1 MPRAGTPTIEDPMSD
16 FLTEKRDEIQARLD
30 ELAPL
35 IAEHDRLQ
43 RALDALDGVDGSSGS
58 SSRSSEKSSGSRS
71 AGRPRGS
78 GERSRQALA
87 LLRQEPG
94 LGAAEVA
101 RRIGVHPNYAYRI
114 LPGLEEQGLIEKK
127 ERLWYPKDAA

>member
-1 MPRAGTPTIEDPMSD
+1 VSD

-35 IAEHDRLQ
+35 IAEHDRLR
-43 RALDALDGVDGSSGS
+43 RALDALDGVDSSGS
-58 SSRSSEKSSGSRS
+58 SSRSGEKSGGSRG

-114 LPGLEEQGLIEKK
+114 LPGLEEQGLVEKK

>member
-1 MPRAGTPTIEDPMSD
+1 MSD

-43 RALDALDGVDGSSGS
+43 RALDALDGVDGSGTST
-58 SSRSSEKSSGSRS
+58 RSSGEKSGSRG

-114 LPGLEEQGLIEKK
+114 LPGLEEQGLVEKK
-127 ERLWYPKDAA
+127 DRLWYPKDAA

>member
-1 MPRAGTPTIEDPMSD
+1 MSD
-16 FLTEKRDEIQARLD
+16 FLSEKRDEIQARLD

-35 IAEHDRLQ
+35 IAEHDRLR
-43 RALDALDGVDGSSGS
+43 RALDALDGVDHSSSSTRSSGTG
-58 SSRSSEKSSGSRS
+58 RG

-78 GERSRQALA
+78 GERSRQALE
-87 LLRQEPG
+87 LLRKEPG

-114 LPGLEEQGLIEKK
+114 LPGLEEQGLVEK
-127 ERLWYPKDAA
+127 RDRVWYAKDAA

>member
-1 MPRAGTPTIEDPMSD
+1 MSD
-16 FLTEKRDEIQARLD
+16 FLSEKRDEIQSRLD

-35 IAEHDRLQ
+35 IAEHERLK
-43 RALDALDGVDGSSGS
+43 RALDALDGVDPVGGRGAGRPTRSGS
-58 SSRSSEKSSGSRS
+58 GRS

-114 LPGLEEQGLIEKK
+114 LPGLEEQGLVEK
-127 ERLWYPKDAA
+127 RDRSWYPTDAAE

>member
-1 MPRAGTPTIEDPMSD
+1 MSD

-35 IAEHDRLQ
+35 IAEHDRLR
-43 RALDALDGVDGSSGS
+43 RALDALDGVDTSSSGS
-58 SSRSSEKSSGSRS
+58 SRSSSSEKGGSRG

-87 LLRQEPG
+87 LLREEPG

-114 LPGLEEQGLIEKK
+114 LPGLEEQGLVEKK

>member
-1 MPRAGTPTIEDPMSD
+1 MSD
-16 FLTEKRDEIQARLD
+16 FLSEKRDEIQSRLD

-35 IAEHDRLQ
+35 IAEHERLK
-43 RALDALDGVDGSSGS
+43 RALDALDGVDPVGG
-58 SSRSSEKSSGSRS
+58 RGAGRPARGGTGRS

-87 LLRQEPG
+87 LLKQEPG

-114 LPGLEEQGLIEKK
+114 LPGLEEQGLVEK
-127 ERLWYPKDAA
+127 RDRSWYPTDAANAE

>member
-1 MPRAGTPTIEDPMSD
+1 MSD
-16 FLTEKRDEIQARLD
+16 FLSEKRDEIQSRLD

-35 IAEHDRLQ
+35 IAEHERLK
-43 RALDALDGVDGSSGS
+43 RALDALDGVDPTRSGGG
-58 SSRSSEKSSGSRS
+58 RPARGGTGRS

-114 LPGLEEQGLIEKK
+114 LPGLEEQGLVEK
-127 ERLWYPKDAA
+127 RDRSWYPTEAANAE

>member
-1 MPRAGTPTIEDPMSD
+1 MSD
-16 FLTEKRDEIQARLD
+16 FLSEKRDEIQSRLD

-35 IAEHDRLQ
+35 IAEHERLK
-43 RALDALDGVDGSSGS
+43 RALDALDGVDPVGGRGAGRPTRSGS
-58 SSRSSEKSSGSRS
+58 GRS

-114 LPGLEEQGLIEKK
+114 LPGLEEQGLVEK
-127 ERLWYPKDAA
+127 R

>member
-1 MPRAGTPTIEDPMSD
+1 MSD

-35 IAEHDRLQ
+35 IAEHDRLR
-43 RALDALDGVDGSSGS
+43 RALDALDGVDSSGS
-58 SSRSSEKSSGSRS
+58 GSRGSSSEESGSRG

-114 LPGLEEQGLIEKK
+114 LPGLEEQGLVEKK

>member
-1 MPRAGTPTIEDPMSD
+1 VSD
-16 FLTEKRDEIQARLD
+16 FLTEKRDEIQTRLD

-35 IAEHDRLQ
+35 IAEHDRLR
-43 RALDALDGVDGSSGS
+43 RALDALDGVD
-58 SSRSSEKSSGSRS
+58 RSSTRSSATPGRSGRS

-114 LPGLEEQGLIEKK
+114 LPGLEEQGLVEK
-127 ERLWYPKDAA
+127 RDRAWYPKDAA

>member
-1 MPRAGTPTIEDPMSD
+1 MSD
-16 FLTEKRDEIQARLD
+16 FLSEKRDEIQARLD

-35 IAEHDRLQ
+35 IAEHERLK
-43 RALDALDGVDGSSGS
+43 RALDALDGVDPAGGRSAGRPARSGS
-58 SSRSSEKSSGSRS
+58 GRS

-114 LPGLEEQGLIEKK
+114 LPGLEEQGLVEK
-127 ERLWYPKDAA
+127 RDRSWYPTDAAE

>member
-1 MPRAGTPTIEDPMSD
+1 MSD
-16 FLTEKRDEIQARLD
+16 FLSEKRDEIQARLD

-43 RALDALDGVDGSSGS
+43 RALDALDGVDNSSS
-58 SSRSSEKSSGSRS
+58 ASRSSSEKTGSRG

-114 LPGLEEQGLIEKK
+114 LPGLEEQGLVEKK

>member
-1 MPRAGTPTIEDPMSD
+1 MSD

-43 RALDALDGVDGSSGS
+43 RALDALDGVDGSASSG
-58 SSRSSEKSSGSRS
+58 RSGEKSSGRS

-114 LPGLEEQGLIEKK
+114 LPGLEEQGLVEKR
-127 ERLWYPKDAA
+127 ERLWYPKEAA

>member
-1 MPRAGTPTIEDPMSD
+1 MSD

-35 IAEHDRLQ
+35 IAEHERLQ
-43 RALDALDGVDGSSGS
+43 RALDALDGVDTSGPSQRSSSSG
-58 SSRSSEKSSGSRS
+58 EKGGSRG

-114 LPGLEEQGLIEKK
+114 LPGLEEQGLVEKK

>member
-1 MPRAGTPTIEDPMSD
+1 MSD

-43 RALDALDGVDGSSGS
+43 RALDALDGVDGSGTSTR
-58 SSRSSEKSSGSRS
+58 SRCEKSGSRG

-78 GERSRQALA
+78 GVRSRQALA

-114 LPGLEEQGLIEKK
+114 LPGLEEQGLVEKK
-127 ERLWYPKDAA
+127 DRLWYPKDAA

>member
-1 MPRAGTPTIEDPMSD
+1 MSD

-35 IAEHDRLQ
+35 IAEHDRLR
-43 RALDALDGVDGSSGS
+43 RALDALDGVDSSGGS
-58 SSRSSEKSSGSRS
+58 SSRQSEKSGGTRS

>member
-1 MPRAGTPTIEDPMSD
+1 VDPVGGRGAGRPE
-16 FLTEKRDEIQARLD
+16 RGA
-30 ELAPL
+30 
-35 IAEHDRLQ
+35 
-43 RALDALDGVDGSSGS
+43 GSG
-58 SSRSSEKSSGSRS
+58 RS

-87 LLRQEPG
+87 LLKQEPG

-114 LPGLEEQGLIEKK
+114 LPGLEEQGLVEK
-127 ERLWYPKDAA
+127 RDRSWYPTDTAE

>member
-1 MPRAGTPTIEDPMSD
+1 MSD

-35 IAEHDRLQ
+35 IAEHERLR
-43 RALDALDGVDGSSGS
+43 RALDALDGVEPSSSSS
-58 SSRSSEKSSGSRS
+58 SSRSSSEKGSGRG

-87 LLRQEPG
+87 LLREEPG

-114 LPGLEEQGLIEKK
+114 LPGLEEQGLVEK
-127 ERLWYPKDAA
+127 RDRVWYPKDAA

>member
-1 MPRAGTPTIEDPMSD
+1 MSD
-16 FLTEKRDEIQARLD
+16 FLSEKRDEIQARLD

-43 RALDALDGVDGSSGS
+43 RALDALDGVDSSSSSTRSSG
-58 SSRSSEKSSGSRS
+58 EKGGSRG

-114 LPGLEEQGLIEKK
+114 LPGLEEQGLVEKK

>member
-1 MPRAGTPTIEDPMSD
+1 MSD
-16 FLTEKRDEIQARLD
+16 FLAEKRDEIQARLD

-35 IAEHDRLQ
+35 IAEHERLQ
-43 RALDALDGVDGSSGS
+43 RALDALDGVDTSSGS
-58 SSRSSEKSSGSRS
+58 SKRSSSSKDGGSRR

-114 LPGLEEQGLIEKK
+114 LPGLEEQGLVEKK

>member
-1 MPRAGTPTIEDPMSD
+1 MSD
-16 FLTEKRDEIQARLD
+16 FLSEKRDEIQSRLD

-35 IAEHDRLQ
+35 IAEHERLK
-43 RALDALDGVDGSSGS
+43 RALDALDGVDPVGGRGAGRPARSGS
-58 SSRSSEKSSGSRS
+58 GRS

-114 LPGLEEQGLIEKK
+114 LPGLEEQGLVEK
-127 ERLWYPKDAA
+127 RDRSWYPTDAAE

>member
-1 MPRAGTPTIEDPMSD
+1 MSD
-16 FLTEKRDEIQARLD
+16 FLSEKRDEIQARLD

-43 RALDALDGVDGSSGS
+43 RALDALDGVDNSSSSTRSSG
-58 SSRSSEKSSGSRS
+58 EKSGSRG

-114 LPGLEEQGLIEKK
+114 LPGLEEQGLVEKK

>member
-1 MPRAGTPTIEDPMSD
+1 MSD
-16 FLTEKRDEIQARLD
+16 FLAEKRDEIQARLD

-35 IAEHDRLQ
+35 IAEHERLQ
-43 RALDALDGVDGSSGS
+43 RALDALDGVDTSSGS
-58 SSRSSEKSSGSRS
+58 SKRSSSSKDGGSRG

-114 LPGLEEQGLIEKK
+114 LPGLEEQGLVEKK

>member
-1 MPRAGTPTIEDPMSD
+1 MSD

-35 IAEHDRLQ
+35 IAEHERLQ
-43 RALDALDGVDGSSGS
+43 RALDALDGVDTS
-58 SSRSSEKSSGSRS
+58 SSSSKRSSSSSSSKEGGSRG

-114 LPGLEEQGLIEKK
+114 LPGLEEQGLVEKK

>member
-1 MPRAGTPTIEDPMSD
+1 MSD

-35 IAEHDRLQ
+35 IAEHERLQ
-43 RALDALDGVDGSSGS
+43 RALDALDGVDTSSTS
-58 SSRSSEKSSGSRS
+58 SSRSSSEKGSGRG

-114 LPGLEEQGLIEKK
+114 LPGLEEQGLVEK
-127 ERLWYPKDAA
+127 RDRVWYPKDAA

>member
-1 MPRAGTPTIEDPMSD
+1 MSD

-43 RALDALDGVDGSSGS
+43 RALDALDGVDHSGGG
-58 SSRSSEKSSGSRS
+58 SSRSADKGGSGRG

-87 LLRQEPG
+87 LLRKEPG

-114 LPGLEEQGLIEKK
+114 LPGLEEQGLVEK
-127 ERLWYPKDAA
+127 RDRVWYPKDAA